1 MKWGAERG
9 KKVCDR
15 VTISFGVT
23 FDWMKTL
30 ERKPVPFP
38 SFVMFCSEF
47 YNEVII
53 CVKDFKLNEKT
64 TNNSISAFAKLI

>member
-1 MKWGAERG
+1 M
-9 KKVCDR
+9 VCDR
-15 VTISFGVT
+15 VTINFGVT

-38 SFVMFCSEF
+38 FFVMFCFEF
-47 YNEVII
+47 YNEAIN

-64 TNNSISAFAKLI
+64 TNISISAFAELI